1 MTEAQSYAAF
11 VDATLRQLQAG
22 LALDHTDKKRRIGTT
37 LENSVLTQTTK
48 PAAQRVL
55 EGRFALGADD
65 AAYLQTGLA
74 TLWSTAPEADAT
86 DKDAQTGLALAPPG
100 LYTPDAAGGIRAGL
114 VRALKARA
122 GAMRRSAP
130 ADLAAL
136 APALRLLLGVETLRT
151 AVKDGGDVAEAE
163 LKALLDYKW
172 DGDETDRK
180 AMGKRLLRVLRVLL
194 SVLNAKG
201 SKSIATLVMEAVE
214 EQAKKLDAVETTA
227 VERAMVIRA
236 VKARLEKANGDLEY
250 TKKRLVTVTRQRD
263 QKAEQLKAR
272 EEQLREAQA
281 NEAVLEEQLLQMGTQ
296 KQELEASAASL
307 REALQTAGA
316 DSEAER
322 TNLVSQLTEK
332 TAALEACTREKEE
345 LEEQLREANALVRAK
360 ARALEDE
367 QAALLAAK
375 QNDVLLEG
383 KLKALTD
390 KAKELEA
397 KLEANEKDLVFSK
410 QRAAVLDGMTKA
422 LNRDALELEAEL
434 EASEEQLREA
444 RANEAALQ
452 EQLQQMGAKKQELEA
467 SVASLREALQTAG
480 AASVAERARL
490 DDQLAEKT
498 TELDD
503 CTREKVVLEVRLQGA
518 QTKLTEENARY
529 EAMTKIHEQ
538 EMVLLQEENKNL
550 QGFALNER
558 ASMKERIDEIAR
570 RSETLD
576 GLVDADKL
584 TVFEAVM
591 KLEYELKRVTQELD
605 AQNAELAAQKLRRQR
620 LRQRVNQRRGAPADA
635 EDALEGG
642 IETLRT
648 RYPSRFNAAVAAFL
662 GALSLAGLVAWATS
676 GADPDGLQ
684 AAAEANEPTGWA
696 SYLASGGQGVARALA
711 QVAESLNAS
720 GVPEAPLA
728 VTQAPLDDDVD
739 LSDWVVARGLVG
751 QRGPACAAA
760 ADDGD
765 ATDARLAYDLP
776 SPEALGALLP
786 HLKRLLLAND
796 DDDAPTDAQVEAAL
810 ATLPP
815 SQSSS
820 SSASAIAE
828 ALAAFKGDYAVVG
841 TGDAV
846 HADDARGGVEV
857 PHAVRWMPT
866 TGARGRAAARVA
878 ALEHVVARCAKLAA
892 APSTSAGAKA
902 ALRQAA
908 AALKVEQM
916 APLYAVREAV
926 VYGEPEGTGC
936 WHTTPSDADTHFLV
950 TRPCAV
956 VRGSLAFPVDAG
968 IARVAATQRLAPTG
982 ADADAEAAR
991 VKTAKLAAHADTL
1004 QVRAQARARGGATN
1018 VYVAPPAHALKF
1030 AANNAAT
1037 GVALGEALDVSE
1049 DVSPEDFTSALW
1061 LRIVRRA
1068 VVAAGSLGAEGAGAS
1083 TQVQGI
1089 IEAIDEE
1096 GEAETTPEKRRDALW
1111 NEFRRQAGI
1120 SQDRLWVFVRLL
1132 SGAVGGDVNEVI
1144 VTADEA
1150 TMRATK
1156 ALQDQRV
1163 QVAKRVSDMQS
1174 KIVETLV
1181 GSMARD
1187 SKLTLDKN
1195 SANQLVVVD
1204 GEARKQLAELAS
1216 GDSGRPFFEANV
1228 ALRNLSAG
1236 DQATPKPKLSQLL
1249 AGLSQVGAQMQRSLE
1264 STLTQNGTAS
1274 ASLTELSLPSNCYF
1288 VSMRADATAAIRIAH
1303 ERLNGEL
1310 GMRGIQRRIS
1320 LWELIEGGCSTLTTR
1335 FAEFCGHVLV
1345 QTRSATGISAMYVS
1359 AHSLHMNAIQARV
1372 ALQCLTHAAAIYAIS
1387 VSVPEWDAPE
1397 LQDARAKVMDAG
1409 ARITDTMIGTA
1420 MRQSLMGSAS
1430 TSALSTHRHES
1441 GWEVVGLRTR

>member
-272 EEQLREAQA
+272 
-281 NEAVLEEQLLQMGTQ
+281 
-296 KQELEASAASL
+296 
-307 REALQTAGA
+307 
-316 DSEAER
+316 
-322 TNLVSQLTEK
+322 
-332 TAALEACTREKEE
+332 
-345 LEEQLREANALVRAK
+345 
-360 ARALEDE
+360 
-367 QAALLAAK
+367 
-375 QNDVLLEG
+375 
-383 KLKALTD
+383 
-390 KAKELEA
+390 
-397 KLEANEKDLVFSK
+397 
-410 QRAAVLDGMTKA
+410 
-422 LNRDALELEAEL
+422 
-434 EASEEQLREA
+434 EEQLREA